1 MNDSELAKKETE
13 QPAPEQAVVEP
24 ISSEADAEKAVA
36 GQEPEQ
42 ASLPQPSARRAG
54 LLVAVVALLLALGI
68 GVATYLLWRELGTLR
83 QAQQQEAAQL
93 TARVD
98 NLQSEVRQ
106 LSGALTGELTGV
118 RREQEA
124 LQRAL
129 DEVRAMEHRGRGDWV
144 VAEVEYLM
152 RIANDRVQL
161 QRDVDTA
168 VAALRAADDRL
179 RDLSDPAFH
188 PVRAQL
194 AREITALEAVRE
206 PDIPGLTLVLNSLA
220 ERAEQAPLSLQYHG
234 DRGLTPV
241 GADALQPAQGV
252 EDWRGF
258 LHAVWEDL
266 KSLVV
271 VRRNKA
277 PVGAMLPP
285 DQEFFLHQNLRLKLE
300 TAQLAALQRN
310 EAAYRGSLQTAREW
324 LTTYF
329 DGSDGTV
336 TAMLTE
342 IDRLEQA
349 QINPPL
355 PDISGSLRMLRETT
369 PAAPGTG
376 DGRAQPGAGQP

>member
-1 MNDSELAKKETE
+1 MNDSERAIKETE
-13 QPAPEQAVVEP
+13 QPVPEAAVA
-24 ISSEADAEKAVA
+24 EAVPPEVDAERNAA
-36 GQEPEQ
+36 AQEPEQ
-42 ASLPQPSARRAG
+42 VSLPQPPARRAG
-54 LLVAVVALLLALGI
+54 LLVGVVALLFALGI
-68 GVATYLLWRELGTLR
+68 GATTYFLWRELGVLH

-93 TARVD
+93 NSRGD
-98 NLQSEVRQ
+98 ELQSEVRR
-106 LSGALTGELTGV
+106 LISALADELAGV

-129 DEVRAMEHRGRGDWV
+129 NEVRAVERRGRDDWI
-144 VAEVEYLM
+144 VAETEYLM

-161 QRDVDTA
+161 QHDINTA
-168 VAALRAADDRL
+168 ITALDAADERL
-179 RDLSDPAFH
+179 RDLNDPVFH
-188 PVRAQL
+188 PVREQL
-194 AREITALEAVRE
+194 AREITALKAVRE

-220 ERAEQAPLSLQYHG
+220 ERAGQAPLSLQYHG
-234 DRGLTPV
+234 GRGQTAV

-258 LHAVWEDL
+258 LRAIWQDL

-271 VRRNKA
+271 VRHNKE

-310 EAAYRGSLQTAREW
+310 EAAYRSNLQTAREW
-324 LTTYF
+324 LTAYF
-329 DGSDGTV
+329 DRSDGTV

-342 IDRLEQA
+342 LDRLEQA

-355 PDISGSLRMLRETT
+355 PDISGSLRMLREMTST
-369 PAAPGTG
+369 ASGS
-376 DGRAQPGAGQP
+376 DDRRAQPSAGQP